1 MTRPALGHI
10 KESGSACCL
19 PKGIDHDDHRPGAS
33 GPASC
38 QDDTNTLSQRRGGHC
53 HYWAQLRQG
62 CIIVVLS
69 TSQAIDCVMDRTI
82 SRVAR
87 IRNIA
92 PYQSRSGDN
101 ILPCQNRSRDN
112 IPPCQNRSCN
122 NTLPC
127 RRWTGDNIPPAR
139 AGVVT
144 ISPPARAG
152 LTQST
157 FCRDA
162 TVGADITNT
171 IGLLASAEECPPARP
186 GQLLSIP
193 SISKSKCLL

>member
-1 MTRPALGHI
+1 MKHYRPALGHI

-38 QDDTNTLSQRRGGHC
+38 QDDTNTLSQRRGGYC

-82 SRVAR
+82 SRVSR

-92 PYQSRSGDN
+92 PCQSRSGDN
-101 ILPCQNRSRDN
+101 IPTTTAGLVTISPHARIGVVT
-112 IPPCQNRSCN
+112 IPS
-122 NTLPC
+122 
-127 RRWTGDNIPPAR
+127 PAED
-139 AGVVT
+139 GLVT

>member
-1 MTRPALGHI
+1 MKHYRPALGHI

-38 QDDTNTLSQRRGGHC
+38 QDDTNTLSQRRGGYC

-112 IPPCQNRSCN
+112 IPTTTAGLVTISPHARIGVVSN

-127 RRWTGDNIPPAR
+127 QRWTGDNIPPCQSR
-139 AGVVT
+139 THT
-144 ISPPARAG
+144 INFLQRR
-152 LTQST
+152 
-157 FCRDA
+157 FCW
-162 TVGADITNT
+162 
-171 IGLLASAEECPPARP
+171 S
-186 GQLLSIP
+186 
-193 SISKSKCLL
+193 